1 MLKFK
6 YFHNCYGSI
15 EGIETEVN
23 AWLKDNQNITVINL
37 AMSDKYDIL
46 KLGVIY
52 EQVDI
57 TDKDIERTK
66 KVIEALKI

>member
-1 MLKFK
+1 MLKFR

-37 AMSDKYDIL
+37 AMSDNDIL

>member
-6 YFHNCYGSI
+6 YFYNCYGSI

-23 AWLKDNQNITVINL
+23 AWLKDNQNITGINL
-37 AMSDKYDIL
+37 AMSDNYDIL